1 MKVNKKKIFISATL
15 VYLFFI
21 MVSVF
26 SVNKNNKISNESY
39 DNIINKNTPEE
50 LIVNKV
56 PKPLSLGVSDWDKDI
71 FYDRSESY
79 KKWFVLSGISKMRDG
94 YKAFIN
100 NEILS
105 EGDRIKGFSVI
116 TITETEVVLKKNNSS
131 LTLKL

>member
-1 MKVNKKKIFISATL
+1 LKVNKKKIFISATL

-21 MVSVF
+21 MVNVF

-39 DNIINKNTPEE
+39 DNIINKNTSEE

>member
-1 MKVNKKKIFISATL
+1 LKVNKKKIFISATL

-21 MVSVF
+21 MVNVF

-39 DNIINKNTPEE
+39 DNIINKNTSEE

-56 PKPLSLGVSDWDKDI
+56 PKPLSLGVADWDKDI

>member
-21 MVSVF
+21 MVNVF

-39 DNIINKNTPEE
+39 DNIINKNTSEE

-56 PKPLSLGVSDWDKDI
+56 PKPLSLGVADWDKDI

>member
-21 MVSVF
+21 MVNVF

-39 DNIINKNTPEE
+39 DNIINKNTSEE

>member
-1 MKVNKKKIFISATL
+1 MVNI
-15 VYLFFI
+15 
-21 MVSVF
+21 F
-26 SVNKNNKISNESY
+26 SVNNNNKTSNESY
-39 DNIINKNTPEE
+39 DNIINKNAPEE

-56 PKPLSLGVSDWDKDI
+56 PKPLSLGVADWGKDI
-71 FYDRSESY
+71 FYDRTESY

-105 EGDRIKGFSVI
+105 KGDRIKGFTVI
-116 TITETEVVLKKNNSS
+116 TITETEVVLKKNNTS